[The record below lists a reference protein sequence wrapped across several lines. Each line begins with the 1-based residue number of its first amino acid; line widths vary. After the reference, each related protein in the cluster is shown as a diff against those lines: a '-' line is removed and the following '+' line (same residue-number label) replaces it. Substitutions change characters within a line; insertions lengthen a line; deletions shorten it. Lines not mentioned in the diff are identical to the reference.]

1 VTICEL
7 EYFDALLHIADTDP
21 SKGERKPKQDTHKS
35 SKLITSIHHRM
46 KQATTDKLNS
56 PTTRKKN
63 VQLRKTP
70 LQ

>member
-1 VTICEL
+1 
-7 EYFDALLHIADTDP
+7 
-21 SKGERKPKQDTHKS
+21 
-35 SKLITSIHHRM
+35 M

-70 LQ
+70 LQQIFPWITSN

>member
-1 VTICEL
+1 
-7 EYFDALLHIADTDP
+7 
-21 SKGERKPKQDTHKS
+21 
-35 SKLITSIHHRM
+35 M

-70 LQ
+70 PQSIFAWITSD